1 MDVCMKM
8 EESERISQ
16 IRAILEGHD
25 ELREVLDV
33 GGDSRREMWS

>member
-16 IRAILEGHD
+16 IRAIFEGHD
-25 ELREVLDV
+25 ELSEVMDV
-33 GGDSRREMWS
+33 GGVSRREMWS